1 MNGHHDTDRCTD
13 VNSELDKMNGHL
25 DTDRCADVSS
35 EGVGQNEQTSGHG
48 QMYHTDVSSELDRMN
63 GHWDTNRMTDVSSDG
78 SDKRVQIIYIVHAKH
93 LYLVLTILSKFSF
106 QVTQISPG

>member
-1 MNGHHDTDRCTD
+1 MLVAKGSDRMNRHRDMDRC
-13 VNSELDKMNGHL
+13 
-25 DTDRCADVSS
+25 
-35 EGVGQNEQTSGHG
+35 
-48 QMYHTDVSSELDRMN
+48 TDVSSELDRMN

-78 SDKRVQIIYIVHAKH
+78 SDKRVQIIYIVHVKH